1 MIVYLSIAT
10 VCIVNQSLTSF
21 SPRASI
27 DLDNQVEAGL
37 DGRRDWAER
46 KMCNYLTVMDE
57 GCGKVLDNQCYKEN
71 EIIMWND
78 LAMEVNIELFESS
91 LGKWDS
97 AKCPAAK

>member
-1 MIVYLSIAT
+1 MTIFPLRSSVD
-10 VCIVNQSLTSF
+10 F
-21 SPRASI
+21 
-27 DLDNQVEAGL
+27 DNQMKAGL
-37 DGRRDWAER
+37 DGRRDWIER
-46 KMCNYLTVMDE
+46 KMCNLLTDMDE